1 MIKYRKRKCVF
12 VFNYL
17 LIINK
22 FILFCFY
29 CLLHY
34 YFLSFLIQMCLSVFS
49 FMNVSLWDSGNNSH
63 ISVLVSPH
71 TFFPRKITSLVL
83 VVLMNIGMLKSFK
96 WTSKALA
103 NSLNFWLC
111 WDWRLKLWHLHSCIY
126 SQYLQKYWLKNVF
139 KCLLS
144 IRYISCMLSQLML
157 Q

>member
-1 MIKYRKRKCVF
+1 MVKYRKRKCVIL
-12 VFNYL
+12 FNYL

-29 CLLHY
+29 FLLLY
-34 YFLSFLIQMCLSVFS
+34 YFLSFLIQMCLFVFS
-49 FMNVSLWDSGNNSH
+49 FMNVSLWDSGSNSH
-63 ISVLVSPH
+63 ISVLVPPH
-71 TFFPRKITSLVL
+71 TFFPRKISSLVL
-83 VVLMNIGMLKSFK
+83 VVLMNMCMLKSFK

-103 NSLNFWLC
+103 FLELLTLL
-111 WDWRLKLWHLHSCIY
+111 RLKIELWHLHTCIY

-144 IRYISCMLSQLML
+144 IRYISHMLSQLML